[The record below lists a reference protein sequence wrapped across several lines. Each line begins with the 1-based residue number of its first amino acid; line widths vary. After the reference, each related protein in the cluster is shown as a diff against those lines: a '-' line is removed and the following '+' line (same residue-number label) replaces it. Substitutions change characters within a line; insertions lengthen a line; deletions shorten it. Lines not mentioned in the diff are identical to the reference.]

1 MDMQLKKGCATSIL
15 QDQKV
20 ADVVEIAVTS
30 NEEVDAFIGTCIQT
44 NVINYLCSELPV
56 EAGSRAIDI
65 KAGDFALVYD
75 DEEQTYARNFILGVQ
90 DGTVEVR
97 LIVFLTT
104 RELVPRG
111 HKPLFVPFSSSKL
124 LSKMEK
130 E

>member
-20 ADVVEIAVTS
+20 SDVVEIAVTS

-97 LIVFLTT
+97 LIVFFLENFVENCMLHTLFSLTI
-104 RELVPRG
+104 
-111 HKPLFVPFSSSKL
+111 
-124 LSKMEK
+124 
-130 E
+130 